1 MDRFQNNIQKWVE
14 VDNKL
19 KKLNE
24 EIRAYRNQKNE
35 LADQIHSVVE
45 TNNLNKAV
53 IEISDG
59 SLKFNTVKNTSPLT
73 LKFISKCL
81 SEFISNVDTVDNLLK
96 YIKNQREIKYIPQIK
111 INYK

>member
-81 SEFISNVDTVDNLLK
+81 SECISNVDTVDNLLK
-96 YIKNQREIKYIPQIK
+96 YIKNQRESKYIPQIK
-111 INYK
+111 RNYK